1 MLWFVRRLFN
11 DAESVIEVIQRK
23 MKSEDCMLCEV
34 KWNEQEEVVVAYFVI
49 LHLQSLVKA
58 DENYDKSSREA
69 DGLAR

>member
-1 MLWFVRRLFN
+1 
-11 DAESVIEVIQRK
+11 
-23 MKSEDCMLCEV
+23 MLCEV